1 MEDLVAQALK
11 AAAVA
16 GLQPGQFWE
25 LTPHELR
32 LFLAG
37 AADRERARYRRAVW
51 AAWHQAG
58 FARAKRMPSL
68 TTVLDRVDGR
78 KPRRMSPDD
87 QLRMI
92 TMLNNAFGGEDR
104 RKGQAH
110 GR

>member
-1 MEDLVAQALK
+1 
-11 AAAVA
+11 
-16 GLQPGQFWE
+16 
-25 LTPHELR
+25 
-32 LFLAG
+32 
-37 AADRERARYRRAVW
+37 
-51 AAWHQAG
+51 
-58 FARAKRMPSL
+58 MPSL